1 MRMDMRKEKVSFSNG
16 LVWMLSHCRPKP
28 CSSYRERYS
37 VPKPKATWDNKLC
50 RGRRRRGRLQKCF
63 TAAVLEMI
71 ADSWRNL
78 QQPASC
84 SW

>member
-16 LVWMLSHCRPKP
+16 LVWMLFHCRPKP

-50 RGRRRRGRLQKCF
+50 KGRRTRL
-63 TAAVLEMI
+63 
-71 ADSWRNL
+71 
-78 QQPASC
+78 
-84 SW
+84 